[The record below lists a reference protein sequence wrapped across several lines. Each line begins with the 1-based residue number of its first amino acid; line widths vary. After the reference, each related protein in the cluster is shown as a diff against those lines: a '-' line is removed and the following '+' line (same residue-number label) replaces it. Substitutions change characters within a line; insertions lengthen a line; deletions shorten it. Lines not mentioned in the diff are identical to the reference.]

1 MTSTLIKELLNEAH
15 NHLQDVRFYAE
26 AREMP
31 LCIESLAKVYALHD
45 QINKLLGDSDETN
58 LPVRHPRTDP

>member
-31 LCIESLAKVYALHD
+31 LCIESLAKVYALHE
-45 QINKLLGDSDETN
+45 QIDKLLGDNHEADSA
-58 LPVRHPRTDP
+58 R

>member
-31 LCIESLAKVYALHD
+31 LCIESLAKVYALHE
-45 QINKLLGDSDETN
+45 QIDSGRTKIVPAN
-58 LPVRHPRTDP
+58 LSNS